1 MGHTNALP
9 TKINVEKLKSEL
21 EYSWNYTAYRL
32 YMFIYIYKIYA
43 YNIWS
48 YISIHKGIDPCYTP
62 YEQCA

>member
-32 YMFIYIYKIYA
+32 YMFIYIKYMHTTYGVT
-43 YNIWS
+43 YR
-48 YISIHKGIDPCYTP
+48 SIK
-62 YEQCA
+62 A